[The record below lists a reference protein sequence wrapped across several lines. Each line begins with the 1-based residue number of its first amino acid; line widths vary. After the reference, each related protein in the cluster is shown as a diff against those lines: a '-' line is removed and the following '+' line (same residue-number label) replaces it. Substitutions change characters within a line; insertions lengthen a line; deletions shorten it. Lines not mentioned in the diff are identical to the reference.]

1 MIDNYKIAAKNTLV
15 VGGAQVVQMGSAL
28 LRAKL
33 IAVVLGSL
41 GVGINS
47 LFLSSLLVFQQVS
60 SMGIY
65 QSGVREMSIT
75 YGDNNVDFARIKWTF
90 FKLSRYCGLFGI
102 VVMILMS
109 PILSFLLFGGLSKTL
124 HFICLSFAL
133 YFMNQYNAI
142 SSLLQATGNL
152 KLMSKATIIGTVTG
166 LFVSVACICSFKVG
180 GIIPAM
186 VGGYVCY
193 WLAFKYVSRRILYP
207 QLTEIPSNSE
217 FIRNSKPII
226 KLGLVLMVSS
236 VMITLFSFLLNAVI
250 NEWGSVEEVGFYQSV
265 VSIMSQSLLIANIVL
280 ASDFYPRLSVVND
293 DNMQVKQVVDQQ
305 IDLLL
310 CIIVPISALLIVLA
324 PLVVWILY
332 TSEFY
337 VIIDLIRI
345 SSLSFVARIIWMIF
359 SYIILAKGDKKSYF
373 LYDALFG
380 NSINFILSVVGFFLL
395 GIKGIVIANVIG
407 AIVVSVILGTVVRN
421 KYGYV
426 MNSKTFGKTLGLG
439 FVLVLL
445 ATISIIE
452 TRLILTLIS
461 YVVCCILCFWSIRGF
476 FKKMNL
482 FNR

>member
-1 MIDNYKIAAKNTLV
+1 
-15 VGGAQVVQMGSAL
+15 
-28 LRAKL
+28 
-33 IAVVLGSL
+33 
-41 GVGINS
+41 
-47 LFLSSLLVFQQVS
+47 
-60 SMGIY
+60 
-65 QSGVREMSIT
+65 
-75 YGDNNVDFARIKWTF
+75 
-90 FKLSRYCGLFGI
+90 
-102 VVMILMS
+102 
-109 PILSFLLFGGLSKTL
+109 
-124 HFICLSFAL
+124 
-133 YFMNQYNAI
+133 
-142 SSLLQATGNL
+142 
-152 KLMSKATIIGTVTG
+152 
-166 LFVSVACICSFKVG
+166 
-180 GIIPAM
+180 
-186 VGGYVCY
+186 
-193 WLAFKYVSRRILYP
+193 
-207 QLTEIPSNSE
+207 
-217 FIRNSKPII
+217 
-226 KLGLVLMVSS
+226 
-236 VMITLFSFLLNAVI
+236 
-250 NEWGSVEEVGFYQSV
+250 
-265 VSIMSQSLLIANIVL
+265 
-280 ASDFYPRLSVVND
+280 
-293 DNMQVKQVVDQQ
+293 MQVKQVVDQQ

-345 SSLSFVARIIWMIF
+345 SSLSLVARIIWMIF